1 MGEFL
6 GVGAK
11 RGDDPR
17 LRATTSL
24 NSAALAEN
32 VIETCPKFT
41 LTHIGETIESAS
53 KTILDCN
60 KQKLAVLS
68 TVQREHYGSPQQ

>member
-6 GVGAK
+6 GVGAE

-32 VIETCPKFT
+32 VVETCPKFT
-41 LTHIGETIESAS
+41 PTHIGEKIKSAS

-60 KQKLAVLS
+60 KQKFAVLS
-68 TVQREHYGSPQQ
+68 KAQREHYGSPQQ